1 MVTTALW
8 MLPTLIQSFQALLF
22 IYTPMPPINRQTIRK
37 KRRAI
42 PPESRQ
48 LFHARVTRRV
58 IKLPAFI
65 KARRIA
71 AYLAVDG
78 ECDPQMII
86 DHATRLGKEIYLP
99 VLVATRRPKL
109 LFARYT
115 RGMPML
121 KNRFGILEP
130 QANRAQ
136 LLTARELDIVI
147 TPLVGFDEQLNRIGM
162 GGGFYDS
169 TFAFLRN
176 RIHWKHPRLIAI
188 AYECQKINI
197 KNTNNWDVVMDMI
210 VTEQALYR

>member
-1 MVTTALW
+1 M
-8 MLPTLIQSFQALLF
+8 QQ
-22 IYTPMPPINRQTIRK
+22 INRQTIRN

-42 PPESRQ
+42 SPECRQ
-48 LFHARVTRRV
+48 LFHTRVTSRL

-78 ECDPQMII
+78 ECDPQMIM
-86 DHATRLGKEIYLP
+86 DHANRLGKEIYLP

-115 RGMPML
+115 QDMPML

-136 LLTARELDIVI
+136 LLTAREMDIVI

-169 TFAFLRN
+169 TFAFHRN
-176 RIHWKHPRLIAI
+176 RVHWKHPRLIAI
-188 AYECQKINI
+188 AYECQKIDI
-197 KNTNNWDVVMDMI
+197 KNNNNRDVPMDMI
-210 VTEQALYR
+210 VTEQALYSKKNIKK